1 MREGDS
7 NTRFFHKMVNPNRR
21 NNGIES
27 LLFNGSLSSDQ
38 GMIENCITQFFMNLY
53 SGVVRPFPDVLEFP
67 MISGDNAVWLER
79 PFKEVEIYD
88 VIQNFNGDKSPG
100 LDRFPMAFFQ
110 ACSEILKPNLM
121 AVFHHF
127 FFLQMSVRKV

>member
-7 NTRFFHKMVNPNRR
+7 NTRFFHKMTNSNRR

-27 LLFNGSLSSDQ
+27 LLVNGSFSSNQ

-53 SGVVRPFPDVLEFP
+53 SEQQVIRPFSDVDVLEFQ
-67 MISGDNAVWLER
+67 MISRDNAVWLER
-79 PFKEVEIYD
+79 PFEEAKVFE

-100 LDRFPMAFFQ
+100 PAGFPMAFFKL
-110 ACSEILKPNLM
+110 AGRFSNLIL
-121 AVFHHF
+121 
-127 FFLQMSVRKV
+127 